1 MKHHHHSL
9 CALVFVSALLLASPA
24 TALDLDS
31 FRSEINVT
39 AHADI
44 GGFRADLSAT
54 FGLSSGE
61 IDGLLEICD
70 SPGDVYIALRVGEVA
85 HVHVDRVVTEY
96 QAHKGQGWGVIAKNL
111 GIKPGSAEF
120 HALKDGR
127 FATNTADGSSGH
139 GKDSKKGK
147 GKK

>member
-1 MKHHHHSL
+1 MKHTRFPL
-9 CALVFVSALLLASPA
+9 CALVFASALLLASPA
-24 TALDLDS
+24 AALDLDS

-85 HVHVDRVVTEY
+85 HVPVDRVITEY
-96 QAHKGQGWGVIAKNL
+96 RAHKGQGWGAIAKNL

-127 FATNTADGSSGH
+127 FAAHTADASSGN
-139 GKDSKKGK
+139 GKSSNKGK
-147 GKK
+147 GRK

>member
-1 MKHHHHSL
+1 MKRNHCSL
-9 CALVFVSALLLASPA
+9 CALAFAAALLLASPA
-24 TALDLDS
+24 MALDLDS
-31 FRSEINVT
+31 FRGEINV
-39 AHADI
+39 AAQADI
-44 GGFRADLSAT
+44 GGFRADLRAT

-85 HVHVDRVVTEY
+85 HLPVDRVVTEY
-96 QAHKGQGWGVIAKNL
+96 RAHKGKGWGAIAKNL

-127 FATNTADGSSGH
+127 FAADTADASSGH
-139 GKDSKKGK
+139 GNGSNKGK
-147 GKK
+147 GRK